1 MGGRVSRVPGADVA
15 SVHRLVCL
23 ATPQAGWSFV
33 LPVLIPSPAAYAPR
47 QGVLQ
52 SSQNSLSFQ
61 AERALPIRTFAVF
74 QLVR

>member
-15 SVHRLVCL
+15 SVHRLVWL

-61 AERALPIRTFAVF
+61 AERALLIRTIAVA
-74 QLVR
+74 